1 MKRYIFA
8 LLLAVISFST
18 VSAQSSMTDDQ
29 VMQFVLKERSAGTS
43 QAQIVTKLM
52 QKGVDINQLRRIKAK
67 YERQSKNGGLGL
79 VKDET
84 VGKTEDG
91 MRVNNGDTRETLAM
105 KGSKSKLKGKNSKYN
120 KYNKYNK
127 YKKKNSKSTD
137 NDVNEKSSQRVGA
150 VKSKK
155 IKTSNGTYEDEDDE
169 FFDEMNNGVGDL
181 LSDEFLPEDF
191 MMEDEDPTLYRGRKV
206 FGRDIFNKEDLTF
219 EPVMNIATP
228 QSYVVGPG
236 DEVKVDIYGASQK
249 SSTYTVTPDGDIVID
264 GYGPINLSGLT
275 VKQANARLRS
285 TLGSRYSS
293 SSIKLTL
300 GQTRTI
306 TVNVMGEVQNPGTYS
321 LSAFASVFHALYMA
335 GGVSSIGT
343 LRSIKVFRNGKE
355 ISVVDVYDYILN
367 GKLSGNV
374 RLQDNDV
381 IMVGPYECIVDIA
394 GKVKRPMYYE
404 MKKNESVQTLLKY
417 AGSFAGDAY
426 TKSVR
431 VVRKNGSRYGV
442 FNVQE
447 FDMGSFHLAD
457 GDSVTVDSII
467 PRYEN
472 MVEVK
477 GAVFRPGMY
486 QLGGNI
492 TTVRSLIESADGLT
506 EDAFTNR
513 GVIHRMKEDRTLKV
527 ISVDVQGIL
536 DGKTADI
543 TLKNEDVLFIPSK
556 SERQENRTV
565 TIHGEVLYPGVY
577 KYADNE
583 TLEDFVLQAGGLKE
597 SASTVKV
604 DVSRRVSNRKALT
617 RDSLIAKTYSFALKD
632 GFVIDGQPGFT
643 LEPYDEVYVRKSP
656 SYLVQQNVSIEGEV
670 NFPGTYALTKSES
683 RLSDI
688 VRASGGTN
696 KLAYVKGARL
706 ERRITPEERTRME
719 QVLKMAQSQTATN
732 DTIDIDQLDLGDTYY
747 VGIQLDKAI
756 ESPGSDY
763 DLTLREGDRII
774 VPEYTNTVK
783 VSGNVLYPNTIAYKK
798 GKGARYYVNQAGGWG
813 ARAKKGSTYI
823 VHMNGTVNQMGKG
836 EKPTPGS
843 EVIVPTK
850 PKSEY
855 NKLQMWL
862 AVASST
868 ASIATMLVMIANLVK

>member
-1 MKRYIFA
+1 MKRYLFA
-8 LLLAVISFST
+8 LLIAVISFST
-18 VSAQSSMTDDQ
+18 VSAQSSMSDDQ
-29 VMQFVLKERSAGTS
+29 VMQFVIKEHTAGTS

-52 QKGVDINQLRRIKAK
+52 QKGVDINQIRRIKAK

-84 VGKTEDG
+84 VGRTEDG
-91 MRVNNGDTRETLAM
+91 LRTNNGDTKESLAQRSIM
-105 KGSKSKLKGKNSKYN
+105 KKNKLKN
-120 KYNKYNK
+120 
-127 YKKKNSKSTD
+127 KKKNKNGQQQKEVND
-137 NDVNEKSSQRVGA
+137 NSSQRVGA
-150 VKSKK
+150 VKTAR
-155 IKTSNGTYEDEDDE
+155 KTGVNGTYDEEDDE
-169 FFDEMNNGVGDL
+169 LYDEMNNGVVDL
-181 LSDEFLPEDF
+181 LGEEFLPEDLL
-191 MMEDEDPTLYRGRKV
+191 MEEEDPTLYRGRKV

-249 SSTYTVTPDGDIVID
+249 STVYTVSPDGDIVIE
-264 GYGPINLSGLT
+264 GYGPINISGLT
-275 VKQANARLRS
+275 VKQANARIRS

-293 SSIKLTL
+293 SSIKMTL

-335 GGVSSIGT
+335 GGVSGIGT
-343 LRSIKVFRNGKE
+343 LRNIKVFRNGKE

-381 IMVGPYECIVDIA
+381 IVVGPYECIVDIA

-404 MKKNESVQTLLKY
+404 MKKDESVQTLLKY
-417 AGSFAGDAY
+417 AGYFAGDAY

-431 VVRKNGSRYGV
+431 VIRKNGSRYGV

-447 FDMGSFHLAD
+447 FDMNSFHLAD

-492 TTVRSLIESADGLT
+492 TTVRSLIESADGLM

-543 TLKNEDVLFIPSK
+543 PLQNEDVLFIPSK
-556 SERQENRTV
+556 SERQENRTI

-583 TLEDFVLQAGGLKE
+583 TLEDFVVQAGGLKE
-597 SASTVKV
+597 SASTVRV
-604 DVSRRVSNRKALT
+604 DISRRVSNRKALT
-617 RDSLIAKTYSFALKD
+617 RDSVIAKTYSFALKD
-632 GFVIDGQPGFT
+632 GFVVDGQPGFT

-656 SYLVQQNVSIEGEV
+656 SYSVQQNVSIVGEV

-683 RLSDI
+683 RLSDL
-688 VRASGGTN
+688 VKASGGAN
-696 KLAYVKGARL
+696 QLAYVKGARL

-719 QVLKMAQSQTATN
+719 QVLKMAQFQSATEE
-732 DTIDIDQLDLGDTYY
+732 DTIDISKLDIGDTYY
-747 VGIQLDKAI
+747 VGIQLDKAL
-756 ESPGSDY
+756 EAPGSDY
-763 DLTLREGDRII
+763 DLTLREGDRVI

-813 ARAKKGSTYI
+813 IRAKKGSTYI

-850 PKSEY
+850 AKSEV

-862 AVASST
+862 AVGSST
-868 ASIATMLVMIANLVK
+868 ASIATMLVSIVNLTRR

>member
-1 MKRYIFA
+1 MKRYLFG
-8 LLLAVISFST
+8 LLVAVISFST

-29 VMQFVLKERSAGTS
+29 VMQFVLKEHNAGTS
-43 QAQIVTKLM
+43 QSQIVTKLM
-52 QKGVDINQLRRIKAK
+52 QKGVDINQIRRIKAK

-91 MRVNNGDTRETLAM
+91 LRTNNGDTKETLAQKSMM
-105 KGSKSKLKGKNSKYN
+105 KKNKLKN
-120 KYNKYNK
+120 KK
-127 YKKKNSKSTD
+127 KKKNGKQLKE
-137 NDVNEKSSQRVGA
+137 VNENSSQRVGA
-150 VKSKK
+150 VKTARKK
-155 IKTSNGTYEDEDDE
+155 SMNGSYYEDEDDE
-169 FFDEMNNGVGDL
+169 LYDEMDNGVVEL
-181 LSDEFLPEDF
+181 LGEEFLPEELLPEDF
-191 MMEDEDPTLYRGRKV
+191 DPTLYRGRKV

-228 QSYVVGPG
+228 QTYVVGPG

-249 SSTYTVTPDGDIVID
+249 SSTYIVSPDGDIVVED
-264 GYGPINLSGLT
+264 YGPINISGLT
-275 VKQANARLRS
+275 VRQANARIRS

-293 SSIKLTL
+293 SSIKMTL

-321 LSAFASVFHALYMA
+321 LSAFATVFHALYMA
-335 GGVSSIGT
+335 GGVSGIGT
-343 LRSIKVFRNGKE
+343 LRNIKVFRNGKE

-381 IMVGPYECIVDIA
+381 IVVGPYECIVDIA

-417 AGSFAGDAY
+417 AGYFAGDAY

-431 VVRKNGSRYGV
+431 VIRKNGSRYGV

-447 FDMGSFHLAD
+447 FDMNSFHLAD

-492 TTVRSLIESADGLT
+492 TTVRSLIESADGLK

-527 ISVDVQGIL
+527 ISVDVQGII
-536 DGKTADI
+536 DGKIADI
-543 TLKNEDVLFIPSK
+543 PLKNEDVLFIPSK
-556 SERQENRTV
+556 SERQENRTI

-583 TLEDFVLQAGGLKE
+583 TLEDFVVQAGGLKE

-617 RDSLIAKTYSFALKD
+617 RDSVIAKTYSFALKD
-632 GFVIDGQPGFT
+632 GFVVDGQPGFT
-643 LEPYDEVYVRKSP
+643 LEPFDEVYVRKSP
-656 SYLVQQNVSIEGEV
+656 SYSVQQNVSIEGEV

-688 VRASGGTN
+688 VKASGGTN
-696 KLAYVKGARL
+696 QLAYVKGARL

-719 QVLKMAQSQTATN
+719 QVLKMAQFQSKTEE
-732 DTIDIDQLDLGDTYY
+732 DTIDVSKLDLGDTYY
-747 VGIQLDKAI
+747 VGIQLDKAL
-756 ESPGSDY
+756 EAPGSDY
-763 DLTLREGDRII
+763 DLTLREGDKII

-783 VSGNVLYPNTIAYKK
+783 VSGNVLYPNTVAYKK

-813 ARAKKGSTYI
+813 IRAKKGSTYI

-850 PKSEY
+850 PKSEV

-862 AVASST
+862 AIGSST
-868 ASIATMLVMIANLVK
+868 ASIATMLVSIVNLSR

>member
-1 MKRYIFA
+1 MKRYLFA
-8 LLLAVISFST
+8 LLIAVISFST
-18 VSAQSSMTDDQ
+18 VSAQSSMSDDQ
-29 VMQFVLKERSAGTS
+29 VMQFVIKEHTAGTS

-52 QKGVDINQLRRIKAK
+52 QKGVDINQIRRIKAK

-84 VGKTEDG
+84 VGRTEDG
-91 MRVNNGDTRETLAM
+91 LRTNNGDTKESLAQRSIM
-105 KGSKSKLKGKNSKYN
+105 KKNKLKN
-120 KYNKYNK
+120 
-127 YKKKNSKSTD
+127 KKKNK
-137 NDVNEKSSQRVGA
+137 NGQQQKDVNDNSSQRVGA
-150 VKSKK
+150 VKTAR
-155 IKTSNGTYEDEDDE
+155 KTGVNGTYDEEDDE
-169 FFDEMNNGVGDL
+169 LYDEMNNGVVDL
-181 LSDEFLPEDF
+181 LGEEFLPEDLL
-191 MMEDEDPTLYRGRKV
+191 MEEEDPTLYRGRKV

-249 SSTYTVTPDGDIVID
+249 STVYTVSPDGDIVIE
-264 GYGPINLSGLT
+264 GYGPINISGLT
-275 VKQANARLRS
+275 VKQANARIRS

-293 SSIKLTL
+293 SSIKMTL

-335 GGVSSIGT
+335 GGVSGIGT
-343 LRSIKVFRNGKE
+343 LRNIKVFRNGKE

-381 IMVGPYECIVDIA
+381 IVVGPYECIVDIA

-404 MKKNESVQTLLKY
+404 MKKDESVQTLLKY
-417 AGSFAGDAY
+417 AGYFAGDAY

-431 VVRKNGSRYGV
+431 VIRKNGSRYGV

-447 FDMGSFHLAD
+447 FDMNSFHLAD

-492 TTVRSLIESADGLT
+492 TTVRSLIESADGLM

-527 ISVDVQGIL
+527 ISVDVQGII

-543 TLKNEDVLFIPSK
+543 PLQNEDVLFIPSK
-556 SERQENRTV
+556 SERQENRTI

-583 TLEDFVLQAGGLKE
+583 TLEDFVVQAGGLKE
-597 SASTVKV
+597 SASTVRV
-604 DVSRRVSNRKALT
+604 DISRRVSNRKALT
-617 RDSLIAKTYSFALKD
+617 RDSVIAKTYSFALKD
-632 GFVIDGQPGFT
+632 GFVVDGQPGFT

-656 SYLVQQNVSIEGEV
+656 SYSVQQNVSIVGEV

-683 RLSDI
+683 RLSDL
-688 VRASGGTN
+688 VKASGGAN
-696 KLAYVKGARL
+696 QLAYVKGARL

-719 QVLKMAQSQTATN
+719 QVLKMAQFQSATEE
-732 DTIDIDQLDLGDTYY
+732 DTIDISKLDIGDTYY
-747 VGIQLDKAI
+747 VGIQLDKAL
-756 ESPGSDY
+756 EAPGSDY

-813 ARAKKGSTYI
+813 IRAKKGSTYI

-850 PKSEY
+850 AKSEV

-862 AVASST
+862 AVGSST
-868 ASIATMLVMIANLVK
+868 ASIATMLVSIVNLTRR

>member
-1 MKRYIFA
+1 MKRYILVLF
-8 LLLAVISFST
+8 LAVISFST

-29 VMQFVLKERSAGTS
+29 VMQFVLKEHAAGTS

-52 QKGVDINQLRRIKAK
+52 QKGVDINQIRRIKAK

-91 MRVNNGDTRETLAM
+91 LRTNNGDTKESLAQRSMM
-105 KGSKSKLKGKNSKYN
+105 KKNKQKN
-120 KYNKYNK
+120 
-127 YKKKNSKSTD
+127 KKKNKNKNGQQIKDAND
-137 NDVNEKSSQRVGA
+137 NSSQRVGA
-150 VKSKK
+150 VKTARKSG
-155 IKTSNGTYEDEDDE
+155 INGTYEEEDDE
-169 FFDEMNNGVGDL
+169 LYDEMNNGVVDL
-181 LSDEFLPEDF
+181 LGEEFLPEDLI
-191 MMEDEDPTLYRGRKV
+191 MEDMDPTLYRGRKV

-249 SSTYTVTPDGDIVID
+249 STVYTVSPDGDIVIE
-264 GYGPINLSGLT
+264 GYGPINISGLT
-275 VKQANARLRS
+275 VKQANARIRS

-293 SSIKLTL
+293 SSIKMTL

-335 GGVSSIGT
+335 GGVSGIGT
-343 LRSIKVFRNGKE
+343 LRNIKVFRNGKE

-381 IMVGPYECIVDIA
+381 IVVGPYECIVDIA

-404 MKKNESVQTLLKY
+404 MKKDESVQTLLKY
-417 AGSFAGDAY
+417 AGYFAGDAY

-431 VVRKNGSRYGV
+431 VIRKNGSRYGV

-447 FDMGSFHLAD
+447 FDMNSFHLAD

-527 ISVDVQGIL
+527 ISVDVQGII
-536 DGKTADI
+536 DGRVADI
-543 TLKNEDVLFIPSK
+543 PLKNEDVLFIPSK
-556 SERQENRTV
+556 SERQENRTI

-583 TLEDFVLQAGGLKE
+583 TLEDFVVQAGGLKE

-617 RDSLIAKTYSFALKD
+617 RDSVIAKTYSFALKD
-632 GFVIDGQPGFT
+632 GFVVDGQPGFT

-656 SYLVQQNVSIEGEV
+656 SYTIQQNVSIEGEV

-719 QVLKMAQSQTATN
+719 QVLKMAQFQSKTEE
-732 DTIDIDQLDLGDTYY
+732 DTIDVSKLDLGDTYY
-747 VGIQLDKAI
+747 VGIQLDKAL
-756 ESPGSDY
+756 EAPGSDY
-763 DLTLREGDRII
+763 DLTLREGDKII

-783 VSGNVLYPNTIAYKK
+783 VSGNVLYPNTVAYKK

-813 ARAKKGSTYI
+813 IRAKKGSTYI

-850 PKSEY
+850 PKSEV

-862 AVASST
+862 AIGSST
-868 ASIATMLVMIANLVK
+868 AAIATMLVSIVNLSK

>member
-1 MKRYIFA
+1 MKRYFLA
-8 LLLAVISFST
+8 LLIAVISFST
-18 VSAQSSMTDDQ
+18 VSAQSMTDDQ
-29 VMQFVLKERSAGTS
+29 VMQFVLKEHSAGTS

-52 QKGVDINQLRRIKAK
+52 QKGVDINQIRRIKAK

-91 MRVNNGDTRETLAM
+91 MRVNNGDTKESLAQ
-105 KGSKSKLKGKNSKYN
+105 KKLNRKNKN
-120 KYNKYNK
+120 KN
-127 YKKKNSKSTD
+127 KKNSKNYREID
-137 NDVNEKSSQRVGA
+137 ENSSHRVGA
-150 VKSKK
+150 VRN
-155 IKTSNGTYEDEDDE
+155 SNVKNENGMYDDEDNE
-169 FFDEMNNGVGDL
+169 SFDEMNGGVLDL
-181 LSDEFLPEDF
+181 LGDEYLTGDF
-191 MMEDEDPTLYRGRKV
+191 MMEVDPTYYRGRKV

-228 QSYVVGPG
+228 QNYVVGPG

-249 SSTYTVTPDGDIVID
+249 SSTYTVSPDGDIVID
-264 GYGPINLSGLT
+264 GYGPVNLAGLT

-285 TLGSRYSS
+285 TVGSRFSS
-293 SSIKLTL
+293 SSIKLSL

-306 TVNVMGEVQNPGTYS
+306 MVNVMGEVQNPGTYS

-335 GGVSSIGT
+335 GGVSGIGT
-343 LRSIKVFRNGKE
+343 LRNIKVFRNGKE
-355 ISVVDVYDYILN
+355 VSTVDVYDYILN
-367 GKLSGNV
+367 GKLSGNI
-374 RLQDNDV
+374 RLHDNDV
-381 IMVGPYECIVDIA
+381 IMVGPYDCIVDIA

-404 MKKNESVQTLLKY
+404 MKTGESVQTLLKY
-417 AGSFAGDAY
+417 AGNFAGDAY

-431 VVRKNGSRYGV
+431 IIRKNGSRYGV

-447 FDMGSFHLAD
+447 FDMASFHVMD

-492 TTVRSLIESADGLT
+492 TTVRALIENAEGLL
-506 EDAFTNR
+506 EDAFTAR
-513 GVIHRMKEDRTLKV
+513 AVMHRMNEDRTLKV
-527 ISVDVQGIL
+527 ISVDVKGII
-536 DGKTADI
+536 DGNVADI
-543 TLKNEDVLFIPSK
+543 PLKNEDVLFIPSK
-556 SERQENRTV
+556 SERLESRTI

-577 KYADNE
+577 KYAENE

-604 DVSRRVSNRKALT
+604 DISRRVSNRTALT
-617 RDSLIAKTYSFALKD
+617 RDSLISKTYSFALKD
-632 GFVIDGQPGFT
+632 GFVIDGKPGFV

-656 SYLVQQNVSIEGEV
+656 SYSIQQNVSIEGEV
-670 NFPGTYALTKSES
+670 NFPGTYALAKQES
-683 RLSDI
+683 RLSDL
-688 VRASGGTN
+688 VKAAGGTN
-696 KLAYVKGARL
+696 RLAYVKGARL
-706 ERRITPEERTRME
+706 ERKITPEERTRME
-719 QVLKMAQSQTATN
+719 QVLKMAQSQSDGE
-732 DTIDIDQLDLGDTYY
+732 DTIDVRKLDLGDTYY

-756 ESPGSDY
+756 ESPGSDF
-763 DLTLREGDRII
+763 DLTLRESDRII

-813 ARAKKGSTYI
+813 SRAKKGSTYI

-850 PKSEY
+850 PKSEN
-855 NKLQMWL
+855 NKLSQWL
-862 AVASST
+862 AIGTST
-868 ASIATMLVMIANLVK
+868 ASIATMVATIANLIK

>member
-1 MKRYIFA
+1 MKRYLFV
-8 LLLAVISFST
+8 LLVAVISFST

-29 VMQFVLKERSAGTS
+29 VMQFVLKEHNAGTS
-43 QAQIVTKLM
+43 QSQIVTKLM
-52 QKGVDINQLRRIKAK
+52 QKGVDINQIRRIKAK

-91 MRVNNGDTRETLAM
+91 LRTNNGDTKETLAQKSMM
-105 KGSKSKLKGKNSKYN
+105 KKNKLKN
-120 KYNKYNK
+120 KK
-127 YKKKNSKSTD
+127 KKKNGKQLKE
-137 NDVNEKSSQRVGA
+137 VNENSSQRGGA
-150 VKSKK
+150 VKTARKK
-155 IKTSNGTYEDEDDE
+155 SMNGSYYEDEDDE
-169 FFDEMNNGVGDL
+169 LYDEMDNGVVEL
-181 LSDEFLPEDF
+181 LGEEFLPEELLPEDF
-191 MMEDEDPTLYRGRKV
+191 DPTLYRGRKV

-228 QSYVVGPG
+228 QTYVVGPG

-249 SSTYTVTPDGDIVID
+249 SSTYIVSPDGDIVVED
-264 GYGPINLSGLT
+264 YGPINISGLT
-275 VKQANARLRS
+275 VRQANARIRS

-293 SSIKLTL
+293 SSIKMTL

-321 LSAFASVFHALYMA
+321 LSAFATVFHALYMA
-335 GGVSSIGT
+335 GGVSGIGT
-343 LRSIKVFRNGKE
+343 LRNIKVFRNGKE

-381 IMVGPYECIVDIA
+381 IVVGPYECIVDIA

-417 AGSFAGDAY
+417 AGYFAGDAY

-431 VVRKNGSRYGV
+431 VIRKNGSRYGV

-447 FDMGSFHLAD
+447 FDMNSFHLAD

-492 TTVRSLIESADGLT
+492 TTVRSLIESADGLK

-527 ISVDVQGIL
+527 ISVDVQGII
-536 DGKTADI
+536 DGKIADI
-543 TLKNEDVLFIPSK
+543 PLKNEDVLFIPSK
-556 SERQENRTV
+556 SERQENRTI

-583 TLEDFVLQAGGLKE
+583 TLEDFVVQAGGLKE

-617 RDSLIAKTYSFALKD
+617 RDSVIAKTYSFALKD
-632 GFVIDGQPGFT
+632 GFVVDGQPGFT
-643 LEPYDEVYVRKSP
+643 LEPFDEVYVRKSP
-656 SYLVQQNVSIEGEV
+656 SYSVQQNVSIEGEV

-688 VRASGGTN
+688 VKASGGTN
-696 KLAYVKGARL
+696 QLAYVKGARL

-719 QVLKMAQSQTATN
+719 QVLKMAQFQSKTEE
-732 DTIDIDQLDLGDTYY
+732 DTIDVSKLDLGDTYY
-747 VGIQLDKAI
+747 VGIQLDKAL
-756 ESPGSDY
+756 EAPGSDY
-763 DLTLREGDRII
+763 DLTLREGDKII

-783 VSGNVLYPNTIAYKK
+783 VSGNVLYPNTVAYKK

-813 ARAKKGSTYI
+813 IRAKKGSTYI

-850 PKSEY
+850 PKSEV

-862 AVASST
+862 AIGSST
-868 ASIATMLVMIANLVK
+868 ASIATMLVSIVNLSR

>member
-1 MKRYIFA
+1 MKRYFLA
-8 LLLAVISFST
+8 LLIAVISFST
-18 VSAQSSMTDDQ
+18 VSAQSMTDDQ
-29 VMQFVLKERSAGTS
+29 VMQFVLKEHSAGTS

-52 QKGVDINQLRRIKAK
+52 QKGVDINQIRRIKAK

-91 MRVNNGDTRETLAM
+91 MRVNNGDTKESLAQ
-105 KGSKSKLKGKNSKYN
+105 KKLNRKNKN
-120 KYNKYNK
+120 KN
-127 YKKKNSKSTD
+127 KKNSKNYREID
-137 NDVNEKSSQRVGA
+137 ENSSHRVGA
-150 VKSKK
+150 VRN
-155 IKTSNGTYEDEDDE
+155 SNVKNENGMYDDEDNE
-169 FFDEMNNGVGDL
+169 SFDEMNGGVLDL
-181 LSDEFLPEDF
+181 LGDEYLTEDF
-191 MMEDEDPTLYRGRKV
+191 MMEVDPTYYRGRKV

-228 QSYVVGPG
+228 QNYVVGPG

-249 SSTYTVTPDGDIVID
+249 SSTYTVSPDGDIVID
-264 GYGPINLSGLT
+264 GYGPVNLAGLT

-285 TLGSRYSS
+285 TVGSRFSS
-293 SSIKLTL
+293 SSIKLSL

-306 TVNVMGEVQNPGTYS
+306 MVNVMGEVQNPGTYS

-335 GGVSSIGT
+335 GGVSGIGT
-343 LRSIKVFRNGKE
+343 LRNIKVFRNGKE
-355 ISVVDVYDYILN
+355 VSTVDVYDYILN
-367 GKLSGNV
+367 GKLSGNI
-374 RLQDNDV
+374 RLHDNDV
-381 IMVGPYECIVDIA
+381 IMVGPYDCIVDIA

-404 MKKNESVQTLLKY
+404 MKTGESVQTLLKY
-417 AGSFAGDAY
+417 AGNFAGDAY

-431 VVRKNGSRYGV
+431 IIRKNGSRYGV

-447 FDMGSFHLAD
+447 FDMASFHVMD

-492 TTVRSLIESADGLT
+492 TTVRALIENAEGLL
-506 EDAFTNR
+506 EDAFTAR
-513 GVIHRMKEDRTLKV
+513 AVMHRMNEDRTLKV
-527 ISVDVQGIL
+527 ISVDVKGII
-536 DGKTADI
+536 DGNVADI
-543 TLKNEDVLFIPSK
+543 PLKNEDVLFIPSK
-556 SERQENRTV
+556 SERLESRTI

-577 KYADNE
+577 KYAENE

-604 DVSRRVSNRKALT
+604 DISRRVSNRTALT
-617 RDSLIAKTYSFALKD
+617 RDSLISKTYSFALKD
-632 GFVIDGQPGFT
+632 GFVIDGKPGFV

-656 SYLVQQNVSIEGEV
+656 SYSIQQNVSIEGEV
-670 NFPGTYALTKSES
+670 NFPGTYALAKQES
-683 RLSDI
+683 RLSDL
-688 VRASGGTN
+688 VKAAGGTN
-696 KLAYVKGARL
+696 RLAYVKGARL
-706 ERRITPEERTRME
+706 ERKITPEERTRME
-719 QVLKMAQSQTATN
+719 QVLKMAQSQSDGE
-732 DTIDIDQLDLGDTYY
+732 DTIDVRKLDLGDTYY

-756 ESPGSDY
+756 ESPGSDF
-763 DLTLREGDRII
+763 DLTLRESDRII

-798 GKGARYYVNQAGGWG
+798 GRGARYYVNQAGGWG
-813 ARAKKGSTYI
+813 SRAKKGSTYI

-850 PKSEY
+850 PKSEN
-855 NKLQMWL
+855 NKLSQWL
-862 AVASST
+862 AIGTST
-868 ASIATMLVMIANLVK
+868 ASIATMVATIANLIK

>member
-1 MKRYIFA
+1 MKRYILV

-29 VMQFVLKERSAGTS
+29 VMQFVIKEHAAGTS
-43 QAQIVTKLM
+43 QSQIVTKLM

-79 VKDET
+79 VTDET

-91 MRVNNGDTRETLAM
+91 LRTNNGDTRESLAM
-105 KGSKSKLKGKNSKYN
+105 KGSKNKSKGKSSKYYN
-120 KYNKYNK
+120 KYKN
-127 YKKKNSKSTD
+127 KKKNSKSTD

-169 FFDEMNNGVGDL
+169 LYDEMNNGVVDL

-191 MMEDEDPTLYRGRKV
+191 MMEEDPTLYRGRKV

-293 SSIKLTL
+293 SSVKLTL

-306 TVNVMGEVQNPGTYS
+306 TVNVMGEVQNPGTYT

-335 GGVSSIGT
+335 GGVSGIGT
-343 LRSIKVFRNGKE
+343 LRNIKVFRNGKE

-381 IMVGPYECIVDIA
+381 IVVGPYECIVDIA

-404 MKKNESVQTLLKY
+404 MKKSESVQTLLKY
-417 AGSFAGDAY
+417 AGYFAGDAY

-431 VVRKNGSRYGV
+431 VIRKNGSRYGV
-442 FNVQE
+442 FNVLE
-447 FDMGSFHLAD
+447 FDMNSFHLAD

-472 MVEVK
+472 MVEIK

-492 TTVRSLIESADGLT
+492 TTVRSLIESAEGLM

-527 ISVDVQGIL
+527 ISVDVQGII
-536 DGKTADI
+536 DGRVADI
-543 TLKNEDVLFIPSK
+543 PLKNEDVLFIPSK
-556 SERQENRTV
+556 SERQENRTI

-583 TLEDFVLQAGGLKE
+583 TLEDFVVQAGGLKE

-617 RDSLIAKTYSFALKD
+617 RDSVIAKTYSFALKD
-632 GFVIDGQPGFT
+632 GFVVDGQPGFT

-656 SYLVQQNVSIEGEV
+656 SYSIQQNVSIEGEV

-683 RLSDI
+683 RLSDL
-688 VRASGGTN
+688 VKASGGTN
-696 KLAYVKGARL
+696 QLAYIKGARL

-719 QVLKMAQSQTATN
+719 QVLKMAQFQAATEK
-732 DTIDIDQLDLGDTYY
+732 DTIDVSKLDIGDTYY
-747 VGIQLDKAI
+747 VGIQLDKAL
-756 ESPGSDY
+756 EAPGSDY
-763 DLTLREGDRII
+763 DLTLREGDKII

-783 VSGNVLYPNTIAYKK
+783 VSGNVLYPNTVAYKK

-813 ARAKKGSTYI
+813 IRAKKGSTYI

-850 PKSEY
+850 AKSEV

-862 AVASST
+862 AVGSST
-868 ASIATMLVMIANLVK
+868 ASIATMLVSIVNLTRR

>member
-1 MKRYIFA
+1 MKRYILVLF
-8 LLLAVISFST
+8 LAVISFST
-18 VSAQSSMTDDQ
+18 ISAQSSMTDDQ
-29 VMQFVLKERSAGTS
+29 VMQFVLKEHAAGTS

-52 QKGVDINQLRRIKAK
+52 QKGVDINQIRRIKAK

-91 MRVNNGDTRETLAM
+91 LRTNNGDTKESLAQRSMM
-105 KGSKSKLKGKNSKYN
+105 KKNKQKN
-120 KYNKYNK
+120 
-127 YKKKNSKSTD
+127 KKKNKNKNGQQLKDAND
-137 NDVNEKSSQRVGA
+137 NSSQRVGA
-150 VKSKK
+150 VKTARKSGV
-155 IKTSNGTYEDEDDE
+155 NGTYDEEDDE
-169 FFDEMNNGVGDL
+169 LYDEMNNGVVDL
-181 LSDEFLPEDF
+181 LGEEFLPEELI
-191 MMEDEDPTLYRGRKV
+191 MEDMDPTLYRGRKV

-249 SSTYTVTPDGDIVID
+249 SSTYTVTPDGDIVVD
-264 GYGPINLSGLT
+264 GYGPINISGLT
-275 VKQANARLRS
+275 VKQANARIRS

-293 SSIKLTL
+293 SSIKMTL

-306 TVNVMGEVQNPGTYS
+306 TVNVMGEVQTPGTYT

-343 LRSIKVFRNGKE
+343 LRNIKVFRNGKE

-374 RLQDNDV
+374 RLHDNDV
-381 IMVGPYECIVDIA
+381 IVVGPYECIVDIA

-404 MKKNESVQTLLKY
+404 MKKSESVQTLLKY
-417 AGSFAGDAY
+417 AGYFAGDAY

-431 VVRKNGSRYGV
+431 VIRKNGSRYGV

-527 ISVDVQGIL
+527 ISVDVQGII
-536 DGKTADI
+536 DGRVADI
-543 TLKNEDVLFIPSK
+543 PLKNEDVLFIPSK
-556 SERQENRTV
+556 SERQENRTI

-583 TLEDFVLQAGGLKE
+583 TLEDFVVQAGGLKE

-617 RDSLIAKTYSFALKD
+617 RDSVIAKTYSFALKD
-632 GFVIDGQPGFT
+632 GFVVDGQPGFT

-656 SYLVQQNVSIEGEV
+656 SYTIQQNVSIEGEV

-719 QVLKMAQSQTATN
+719 QVLKMAQFQSKTEE
-732 DTIDIDQLDLGDTYY
+732 DTIDVSKLDLGDTYY
-747 VGIQLDKAI
+747 VGIQLDKAL
-756 ESPGSDY
+756 EAPGSDY
-763 DLTLREGDRII
+763 DLTLREGDKII

-783 VSGNVLYPNTIAYKK
+783 VSGNVLYPNTVAYKK

-813 ARAKKGSTYI
+813 IRAKKGSTYI

-850 PKSEY
+850 PKSEV

-862 AVASST
+862 AIGSST
-868 ASIATMLVMIANLVK
+868 AAIATMLVSIVNLSK

>member
-1 MKRYIFA
+1 MKRYLFA
-8 LLLAVISFST
+8 LLIAVISFST
-18 VSAQSSMTDDQ
+18 VSAQSSMSDDQ
-29 VMQFVLKERSAGTS
+29 VMQFVIKEHTAGTS

-52 QKGVDINQLRRIKAK
+52 QKGVDINQIRRIKAK

-84 VGKTEDG
+84 VGRTEDG
-91 MRVNNGDTRETLAM
+91 LRTNNGDTKESLAQRSIM
-105 KGSKSKLKGKNSKYN
+105 KKNKLKN
-120 KYNKYNK
+120 
-127 YKKKNSKSTD
+127 KKKNK
-137 NDVNEKSSQRVGA
+137 NGQQQKDVNDNSSQRVGA
-150 VKSKK
+150 VKTAR
-155 IKTSNGTYEDEDDE
+155 KTGVNGTYDEEDDE
-169 FFDEMNNGVGDL
+169 LYDEMNNGVVDL
-181 LSDEFLPEDF
+181 LGEEFLPEDLL
-191 MMEDEDPTLYRGRKV
+191 MEEEDPTLYRGRKV

-249 SSTYTVTPDGDIVID
+249 STVYTVSPDGDIVIE
-264 GYGPINLSGLT
+264 GYGPINISGLT
-275 VKQANARLRS
+275 VKQANARIRS

-293 SSIKLTL
+293 SSIKMTL

-335 GGVSSIGT
+335 GGVSGIGT
-343 LRSIKVFRNGKE
+343 LRNIKVFRNGKE

-381 IMVGPYECIVDIA
+381 IVVGPYECIVDIA

-404 MKKNESVQTLLKY
+404 MKKDESVQTLLKY
-417 AGSFAGDAY
+417 AGYFAGDAY

-431 VVRKNGSRYGV
+431 VIRKNGSRYGV

-447 FDMGSFHLAD
+447 FDMNSFHLAD

-492 TTVRSLIESADGLT
+492 TTVRSLIESADGLM

-543 TLKNEDVLFIPSK
+543 PLQNEDVLFIPSK
-556 SERQENRTV
+556 SERQENRTI

-583 TLEDFVLQAGGLKE
+583 TLEDFVVQAGGLKE
-597 SASTVKV
+597 SASTVRV
-604 DVSRRVSNRKALT
+604 DISRRVSNRKALT
-617 RDSLIAKTYSFALKD
+617 RDSVIAKTYSFALKD
-632 GFVIDGQPGFT
+632 GFVVDGQPGFT

-656 SYLVQQNVSIEGEV
+656 SYSVQQNVSIVGEV

-683 RLSDI
+683 RLSDL
-688 VRASGGTN
+688 VKASGGAN
-696 KLAYVKGARL
+696 QLAYVKGARL

-719 QVLKMAQSQTATN
+719 QVLKMAQFQSATEE
-732 DTIDIDQLDLGDTYY
+732 DTIDISKLDIGDTYY
-747 VGIQLDKAI
+747 VGIQLDKAL
-756 ESPGSDY
+756 EAPGSDY

-813 ARAKKGSTYI
+813 IRAKKGSTYI

-850 PKSEY
+850 AKSEV

-862 AVASST
+862 AVGSST
-868 ASIATMLVMIANLVK
+868 ASIATMLVSIVNLTRR

>member
-1 MKRYIFA
+1 MKRYLFA
-8 LLLAVISFST
+8 LFIAVFSFSI
-18 VSAQSSMTDDQ
+18 VSAQSSMTDEQ
-29 VMQFVLKERSAGTS
+29 IMQFVIKEHKAGAS
-43 QAQIVTKLM
+43 QSQIVTKLM
-52 QKGVDINQLRRIKAK
+52 QKGVDISQIRRIKAK
-67 YERQSKNGGLGL
+67 YERLSKNGGLGL
-79 VKDET
+79 VMDET
-84 VGKTEDG
+84 VGKAEET
-91 MRVNNGDTRETLAM
+91 MRSNNGDTRESLGLA
-105 KGSKSKLKGKNSKYN
+105 KNGKTKLKNKKKNGKNSKS
-120 KYNKYNK
+120 
-127 YKKKNSKSTD
+127 SK
-137 NDVNEKSSQRVGA
+137 DVNEKSSQRMGA
-150 VKSKK
+150 VKSAKGK
-155 IKTSNGTYEDEDDE
+155 NVNGLPDEEDDE
-169 FFDEMNNGVGDL
+169 LFDEMSNGVGDL
-181 LSDEFLPEDF
+181 LNDDMISEDMFL
-191 MMEDEDPTLYRGRKV
+191 EDEDPTLYRGRKV

-249 SSTYTVTPDGDIVID
+249 STSYTVSPDGDIVID

-343 LRSIKVFRNGKE
+343 LRNIKVFRNGKE

-374 RLQDNDV
+374 RLHDNDV
-381 IMVGPYECIVDIA
+381 IMVGPYECIVDVA
-394 GKVKRPMYYE
+394 GKVKRPMFYE

-417 AGSFAGDAY
+417 AGYYAAGAY

-431 VVRKNGSRYGV
+431 VVRKSGSRYGV

-472 MVEVK
+472 MVEIK

-492 TTVRSLIESADGLT
+492 TTVRSLIENADGVT
-506 EDAFTNR
+506 EDAFTTR
-513 GVIHRMKEDRTLKV
+513 GVMHRMNEDRTLKV
-527 ISVDVQGIL
+527 LSVDVRGIL
-536 DGKTADI
+536 AGTTADI
-543 TLKNEDVLFIPSK
+543 PLKNEDVLFIPSK
-556 SERQENRTV
+556 SERQENRTI
-565 TIHGEVLYPGVY
+565 TIHGEVHYPGVY

-583 TLEDFVLQAGGLKE
+583 TLEDFVVQAGGLKE

-656 SYLVQQNVSIEGEV
+656 SYSVQQNVSIEGEV
-670 NFPGTYALTKSES
+670 NFPGTYALSKQES
-683 RLSDI
+683 RLSDL

-719 QVLKMAQSQTATN
+719 QVLKMAQSQVATD

-813 ARAKKGSTYI
+813 QHAKKGSTYI

-850 PKSEY
+850 PKSEV

-862 AVASST
+862 AVGTST
-868 ASIATMLVMIANLVK
+868 ASIATMLVTIANLVK

>member
-1 MKRYIFA
+1 MKRYLFA
-8 LLLAVISFST
+8 LFIAVFSFSI
-18 VSAQSSMTDDQ
+18 VSAQSSMTDEQ
-29 VMQFVLKERSAGTS
+29 IMQFVIKEHKAGAS
-43 QAQIVTKLM
+43 QSQIVTKLM
-52 QKGVDINQLRRIKAK
+52 QKGVDISQIRRIKAK
-67 YERQSKNGGLGL
+67 YERLSKNGGLGL
-79 VKDET
+79 VMDET
-84 VGKTEDG
+84 VGKAEET
-91 MRVNNGDTRETLAM
+91 MRSNNGDTRESLGLT
-105 KGSKSKLKGKNSKYN
+105 KNSKTKLKNKRKNGKNSKS
-120 KYNKYNK
+120 
-127 YKKKNSKSTD
+127 SK
-137 NDVNEKSSQRVGA
+137 DVNEKSSQRMGA
-150 VKSKK
+150 VKSAKGK
-155 IKTSNGTYEDEDDE
+155 NVNGLPDEEDDE
-169 FFDEMNNGVGDL
+169 LFDEMSNGVGDL
-181 LSDEFLPEDF
+181 LNDDMISEDMFL
-191 MMEDEDPTLYRGRKV
+191 EDEDPTLYRGRKV

-249 SSTYTVTPDGDIVID
+249 STSYTVSPDGDIVID

-343 LRSIKVFRNGKE
+343 LRNIKVFRNGKE

-374 RLQDNDV
+374 RLHDNDV
-381 IMVGPYECIVDIA
+381 IMVGPYECIVDVA
-394 GKVKRPMYYE
+394 GKVKRPMFYE

-417 AGSFAGDAY
+417 AGYYAAGAY

-431 VVRKNGSRYGV
+431 VVRKSGSRYGV

-472 MVEVK
+472 MVEIK

-492 TTVRSLIESADGLT
+492 TTVRSLIENADGVT
-506 EDAFTNR
+506 EDAFTTR
-513 GVIHRMKEDRTLKV
+513 GVMHRMNEDRTLKV
-527 ISVDVQGIL
+527 LSVDVRGIL
-536 DGKTADI
+536 AGTTADI
-543 TLKNEDVLFIPSK
+543 PLKNEDVLFIPSK
-556 SERQENRTV
+556 SERQENRTI
-565 TIHGEVLYPGVY
+565 TIHGEVHYPGVY

-583 TLEDFVLQAGGLKE
+583 TLEDFVVQAGGLKE

-656 SYLVQQNVSIEGEV
+656 SYSVQQNVSIEGEV
-670 NFPGTYALTKSES
+670 NFPGTYALSKQES
-683 RLSDI
+683 RLSDL

-719 QVLKMAQSQTATN
+719 QVLKMAQSQVATD

-813 ARAKKGSTYI
+813 QHAKKGSTYI

-850 PKSEY
+850 PKSEV

-862 AVASST
+862 AIGTST
-868 ASIATMLVMIANLVK
+868 ASIATMLVTIANLVK

>member
-1 MKRYIFA
+1 MKRYLFV
-8 LLLAVISFST
+8 LLVAVISFST

-29 VMQFVLKERSAGTS
+29 VMQFVLKEHSAGTS
-43 QAQIVTKLM
+43 QSQIVTKLM
-52 QKGVDINQLRRIKAK
+52 QKGVDINQIRRIKAK

-91 MRVNNGDTRETLAM
+91 LRTNNGDTKETLAQKSMM
-105 KGSKSKLKGKNSKYN
+105 KKNKLKN
-120 KYNKYNK
+120 KK
-127 YKKKNSKSTD
+127 KKKNGKQLKE
-137 NDVNEKSSQRVGA
+137 VNENSSQRVGA
-150 VKSKK
+150 VKTARKK
-155 IKTSNGTYEDEDDE
+155 SMNGSYYEDEDDE
-169 FFDEMNNGVGDL
+169 LYDEMDNGVVEL
-181 LSDEFLPEDF
+181 LGEEFLPEELLPEDF
-191 MMEDEDPTLYRGRKV
+191 DPTLYRGRKV

-228 QSYVVGPG
+228 QTYVVGPG

-249 SSTYTVTPDGDIVID
+249 SSTYTVSPDGDIVVED
-264 GYGPINLSGLT
+264 YGPINISGLT
-275 VKQANARLRS
+275 VRQANARIRS

-293 SSIKLTL
+293 SSIKMTL

-321 LSAFASVFHALYMA
+321 LSAFATVFHALYMA
-335 GGVSSIGT
+335 GGVSGIGT
-343 LRSIKVFRNGKE
+343 LRNIKVFRNGKE

-381 IMVGPYECIVDIA
+381 IVVGPYECIVDIA

-417 AGSFAGDAY
+417 AGYFAGDAY

-431 VVRKNGSRYGV
+431 VIRKNGSRYGV

-447 FDMGSFHLAD
+447 FDMNSFHLAD

-492 TTVRSLIESADGLT
+492 TTVRSLIESADGLK

-527 ISVDVQGIL
+527 ISVDVQGII
-536 DGKTADI
+536 DGKIADI
-543 TLKNEDVLFIPSK
+543 PLKNEDVLFIPSK
-556 SERQENRTV
+556 SERQENRTI

-583 TLEDFVLQAGGLKE
+583 TLEDFVVQAGGLKE

-617 RDSLIAKTYSFALKD
+617 RDSVIAKTYSFALKD
-632 GFVIDGQPGFT
+632 GFVVDGQPGFT
-643 LEPYDEVYVRKSP
+643 LEPFDEVYVRKSP
-656 SYLVQQNVSIEGEV
+656 SYSVQQNVSIEGEV

-688 VRASGGTN
+688 VKASGGTN
-696 KLAYVKGARL
+696 QLAYVKGARL

-719 QVLKMAQSQTATN
+719 QVLKMAQFQSKTEE
-732 DTIDIDQLDLGDTYY
+732 DTIDVSKLDLGDTYY
-747 VGIQLDKAI
+747 VGIQLDKAL
-756 ESPGSDY
+756 EAPGSDY
-763 DLTLREGDRII
+763 DLTLREGDKII

-783 VSGNVLYPNTIAYKK
+783 VSGNVLYPNTVAYKK

-813 ARAKKGSTYI
+813 IRAKKGSTYI

-850 PKSEY
+850 PKSEV

-862 AVASST
+862 AIGSST
-868 ASIATMLVMIANLVK
+868 ASIATMLVSIVNLSR

>member
-105 KGSKSKLKGKNSKYN
+105 KGSKSKLKGKNS

-527 ISVDVQGIL
+527 ISVDVQGII
-536 DGKTADI
+536 DGRVADI
-543 TLKNEDVLFIPSK
+543 PLKNEDVLFIPSK
-556 SERQENRTV
+556 SERQENRTI

-583 TLEDFVLQAGGLKE
+583 TLEDFVVQAGGLKE

-617 RDSLIAKTYSFALKD
+617 RDSVIAKTYSFALKD
-632 GFVIDGQPGFT
+632 GFVVDGQPGFT

>member
-1 MKRYIFA
+1 MNKYLFA
-8 LLLAVISFST
+8 LLLAVVSFST

-29 VMQFVLKERSAGTS
+29 VMQFVLKEHSAGTS

-52 QKGVDINQLRRIKAK
+52 QKGVDINQIRRIKAK

-91 MRVNNGDTRETLAM
+91 MRTNNGDTKESLIQ
-105 KGSKSKLKGKNSKYN
+105 KSILKKNKLKN
-120 KYNKYNK
+120 KK
-127 YKKKNSKSTD
+127 KKKNGQLLKD
-137 NDVNEKSSQRVGA
+137 ANENSSQRIGA
-150 VKSKK
+150 VKTTKK
-155 IKTSNGTYEDEDDE
+155 KKSLSGTYYEEDDDE
-169 FFDEMNNGVGDL
+169 LYDEMDNGVENL
-181 LSDEFLPEDF
+181 LTDEFLPDDLLE
-191 MMEDEDPTLYRGRKV
+191 EDEDPTLYRGRKV

-249 SSTYTVTPDGDIVID
+249 SSTYTVSPDGDIVID
-264 GYGPINLSGLT
+264 GYGPINISGLT
-275 VKQANARLRS
+275 VKQANARIRS

-293 SSIKLTL
+293 SSIKMTL

-335 GGVSSIGT
+335 GGISSIGT
-343 LRSIKVFRNGKE
+343 LRNIKVFRNGKE

-381 IMVGPYECIVDIA
+381 IVVGPYECIVDIA

-404 MKKNESVQTLLKY
+404 MKKSESVQTLLKY
-417 AGSFAGDAY
+417 AGYFAGDAY

-431 VVRKNGSRYGV
+431 VIRKNGSRYGV

-447 FDMGSFHLAD
+447 FDMNSFHLAD

-527 ISVDVQGIL
+527 ISVDVQGVL
-536 DGKTADI
+536 DGKIADI
-543 TLKNEDVLFIPSK
+543 PLQNEDVLFVPSK
-556 SERQENRTV
+556 AERQENRTI

-583 TLEDFVLQAGGLKE
+583 TLEDFVIQAGGLKE

-617 RDSLIAKTYSFALKD
+617 RDSVIAKTYSFALKD
-632 GFVIDGQPGFT
+632 GFVVDGQPGFT
-643 LEPYDEVYVRKSP
+643 LEPYDEVFVRKSP
-656 SYLVQQNVSIEGEV
+656 SYSVQQNVSIEGEV

-688 VRASGGTN
+688 VKASGGTN
-696 KLAYVKGARL
+696 QLAYIKGARL

-719 QVLKMAQSQTATN
+719 QVLKMAQFQSIK
-732 DTIDIDQLDLGDTYY
+732 DEDSIDISKLDIGDTYY
-747 VGIQLDKAI
+747 VGIQLDKAL
-756 ESPGSDY
+756 EAPGSDY

-783 VSGNVLYPNTIAYKK
+783 VSGNVLYPNTVAYKK

-813 ARAKKGSTYI
+813 TRAKKGSTYI

-850 PKSEY
+850 AKSET

-862 AVASST
+862 AVGSST
-868 ASIATMLVMIANLVK
+868 ASIATMLVSIVNLTRR